1 MNRIIMHYDMDAFY
15 ASIEIRDKPHLK
27 GKPVIVG
34 RRVITTCN
42 YEARKFGLHSA
53 MSVVTARRLCPQG
66 IYLPVD
72 KDKYIKEAEIIQN
85 LILKLS
91 DKTEFIAFDE
101 GFVDISHLKEKYPDI
116 NHFASVFRNRIFKHT
131 GLSCSVGIGYN
142 KLSAKLASEVNKPN
156 GQFIIKNENEFKD
169 YVFNKD
175 IKILPGVG
183 KKTQEILRQK
193 NINKVSDLLNY
204 SLLHLQGLFGHIKG
218 QLLYEYAL
226 GIDTRPV
233 KKDHK
238 YKSIGN
244 ETTYSRPITDQ
255 DFVYQTL
262 DDIFTKVLKRM
273 EKKFYHAKTAT
284 IKIRYGDRQ
293 TFTRSKSLKIHS
305 NNKQDLRNLYLD
317 LKEQLIIDKPVMLA
331 GFSLSNLI
339 IKKEE
344 QLTFESV
351 PKLRKKKT
359 ILELQDKINH
369 YEDIF

>member
-1 MNRIIMHYDMDAFY
+1 MKRIIMHYDMDAFY
-15 ASIEIRDKPHLK
+15 ASIEIRDKPYLK

-53 MSVVTARRLCPQG
+53 MSVTVARRLCPQG

-72 KDKYIKEAEIIQN
+72 KDRYIVEAEKIQK

-91 DKTEFIAFDE
+91 TNVEFIAFDE
-101 GFVDISHLKEKYPDI
+101 GFVDITHLEDKFEDMEA
-116 NHFASVFRNRIFKHT
+116 FATTFRKRIFKHT
-131 GLSCSVGIGYN
+131 GLTCSVGIGYN

-156 GQFIIKNENEFKD
+156 GQYIIKNENEFKNYIFD
-169 YVFNKD
+169 KD

-183 KKTQEILRQK
+183 KKTQEVLREK
-193 NINKVSDLLNY
+193 NIHKVSDLLNY

-218 QLLYEYAL
+218 QLLHEYAL

-233 KKDHK
+233 KRDYK

-244 ETTYSRPITDQ
+244 ETTYARTVHDQ
-255 DFVYQTL
+255 DFVFQTL
-262 DDIFTKVLKRM
+262 DDIFNKVIKRL

-293 TFTRSKSLKIHS
+293 TFTRSKSLKNHS

-331 GFSLSNLI
+331 GFSLSNLVV
-339 IKKEE
+339 KKEE

-359 ILELQDKINH
+359 ILELQDKIKH